1 MLTVTDLKGDDYKDY
16 MLNDVVK
23 VDEQPNNAAN
33 YYAKKDGLSPFP
45 NSFRMEGEGAK
56 ALGIEGDFE
65 QNKEA
70 FAKLYDGFDPTT
82 GKALV
87 QHQEKKYKVGDKIK
101 GRKLKKGDKEIG
113 KVKPRRSGQDCTFS
127 APKSISIALARAM
140 ADGDEAMAKAIL
152 QAHREAVSY
161 AMDEI
166 GKGVIIRAGKGGKQ
180 KLKGNKIIW
189 ASVDHFDARPVDDNA
204 PDMQLHSHACA
215 FNMALG
221 ADGKWRTID
230 HLSINQQIKSGGA
243 LYRAK
248 LAEGL
253 QKAGLAVKNVREM
266 GEFGPTDKVEM
277 EVQGVGEEA
286 IKTFS
291 KRQKEVLD
299 VMIEENIP
307 ASQMRNKVK
316 EIRSGK
322 GAMSGVEMMEAWQRQ
337 MDALPA
343 DQFKFKEKQ
352 QNELSEIITDQQ
364 MLDYAH
370 DFKKKTF
377 LTEYDIKAVIAQVYT
392 GHPDA
397 ITKIEE
403 TSRRILQGE
412 LVVNSAKK
420 GNLHETLYCSKKLA
434 VADKLIR
441 DTVEKANSKN
451 SGKHQIKEEIVKAMV
466 DKFQKERGFS
476 PSKEQLEAI
485 SKLTGT
491 ESISVLR
498 GLAGSGK
505 TTACQ
510 VVAQS
515 FEKAGYKGYGCAMAN
530 DAARKL
536 QEETGLKSSSVVKLL
551 GDIERGAVKVDAK
564 TFIYIDEVGMVDLD
578 TTAKLINIQ
587 RETGCRMVLAGD
599 SDQLSPVGAG
609 SGLKVLEECI
619 NPAELKEIRRQKKEK
634 NKKLAEDFYGI
645 DSEEVDEM
653 KKREIKAKLAAKLVE
668 DMKKEN
674 MVAIC
679 KTELHAIEQVARDY
693 VENPKE
699 LKDKMALAT
708 TNDSVK
714 YLNKKIQSML
724 VERGERQA
732 GILNTVGEYDYRDGD
747 KVRFNNTRKLDG
759 GKVINGTQGTVVGQD
774 EQGRLIVETD
784 TKDRVIVPDDFKYM
798 QLNYA
803 VTVHKS
809 QGQSIDDILFY
820 CDGRVNRNMGLVA
833 YTRHKETFKLY
844 GKDAIIEGLKE
855 SLAEKDQSD
864 GVYKFIRDEDK
875 EAVDRLYQEQYMT
888 KEAKAVTQVQDFGL
902 DPLLMTKAT
911 EAMKRQQEAQREP
924 PRETQRERI
933 ERERK
938 EAREALWAERR
949 ATVGVAVDRWSKA
962 PIKEEEKRKRKRNRG
977 YGY

>member
-1 MLTVTDLKGDDYKDY
+1 MLTITNLKGEDYKAY
-16 MLNDVVK
+16 ILNEVVK
-23 VDEQPNNAAN
+23 IDETPNNAAD
-33 YYAKKDGLSPFP
+33 YYAKKDGVSPFP
-45 NSFRMEGEGAK
+45 NSFRMEGEAAK
-56 ALGIEGDFE
+56 AWGIDGDFE
-65 QNKEA
+65 ANKDI
-70 FAKLYDGFDPTT
+70 FAKLYDGLDPAT
-82 GKALV
+82 GKPLT
-87 QHQEKKYKVGDKIK
+87 QNQDKKYKVGDKIN
-101 GRKLKKGDKEIG
+101 GEELKEGDKRIG
-113 KVKPRRSGQDCTFS
+113 RIKERRAGLDCTFS
-127 APKSISIALARAM
+127 APKSISIALAKAL
-140 ADGDEAMAKAIL
+140 ADGDEAKANAIL

-161 AMDEI
+161 AMEEM
-166 GKGVIIRAGKGGKQ
+166 GKGAITRAGKGGKQ
-180 KLKGNKIIW
+180 KLKGNKLIYAI
-189 ASVDHFDARPVDDNA
+189 VDHFDARPVGDNP
-204 PDMQLHSHACA
+204 PDMQLHSHAIQ
-215 FNMALG
+215 FNMAIG
-221 ADGKWRTID
+221 PDGKCRTIED
-230 HLSINQQIKSGGA
+230 LSMNQQIKSGGA

-253 QKAGLAVKNVREM
+253 QKAGLAIKNVREV
-266 GEFGPTDKVEM
+266 GEFGATESVTM

-307 ASQMRNKVK
+307 ASQMRSKVK

-322 GAMSGVEMMEAWQRQ
+322 GTFSHMDMMEDWKRQ

-343 DQFKFKEKQ
+343 DQFRFNEKLKD
-352 QNELSEIITDQQ
+352 ELSEIVSDQQ
-364 MLDYAH
+364 ILDYAH

-403 TSRRILQGE
+403 TSKRILQGE
-412 LVVNSAKK
+412 LVANCSKPNGLDEA
-420 GNLHETLYCSKKLA
+420 LYCSKKLA

-441 DTVEKANSKN
+441 DTVKKANSKN
-451 SGKHQIKEEIVKAMV
+451 SEKHQIKEEIVKAMV

-485 SKLTGT
+485 QQLTGK

-505 TTACQ
+505 TTAAQ
-510 VVAQS
+510 IIAQS
-515 FEKAGYKGYGCAMAN
+515 FAASGFRGYGCAMAN

-536 QEETGLKSSSVVKLL
+536 EEETGLKSSSIVKLL
-551 GDIERGAVKVDAK
+551 GDIERGAVKVDSK

-587 RETGCRMVLAGD
+587 RETGCRMILAGD
-599 SDQLSPVGAG
+599 SSQLSPVGPG
-609 SGLKVLEECI
+609 SGLRVLEECI

-634 NKKLAEDFYGI
+634 NKELAIQIYGI
-645 DSEEVDEM
+645 DSKTVDNIENKEIKERLAAKWIDEM
-653 KKREIKAKLAAKLVE
+653 KKE
-668 DMKKEN
+668 D

-679 KTELHAIEQVARDY
+679 ETELHAVEEVAQAY
-693 VENPKE
+693 VDNPKGE
-699 LKDKMALAT
+699 KDKLVIAT
-708 TNDSVK
+708 TNDSVR

-724 VERGERQA
+724 VDKGARQA
-732 GILNTVGEYDYRDGD
+732 EVLNTVGEYDYREGD

-784 TKDRVIVPDDFKYM
+784 TKNRVVVPDDFKYM

-803 VTVHKS
+803 ITVHKS
-809 QGQSIDDILFY
+809 QGQSIEDVMFY
-820 CDGRVNRNMGLVA
+820 CDGQVNRNMGLVA
-833 YTRHKETFKLY
+833 YTRHSQTFKLY
-844 GKDAIIEGLKE
+844 GKEAIVEGLKT
-855 SLAEKDQSD
+855 SLAQKDLSD
-864 GVYKFIRDEDK
+864 GVYQFIRDEDK
-875 EAVDRLYQEQYMT
+875 EAVDRLYQEQYLT
-888 KEAKAVTQVQDFGL
+888 KEARAVTQAQDFGL

-911 EAMKRQQEAQREP
+911 EVMKRQLEAQREP

-962 PIKEEEKRKRKRNRG
+962 PIKEEEKRKRKRNKG